1 MNIVFWLLLVIIA
14 IAVWISASNAFAIIG
29 SIATAI
35 KERVTEN
42 LNNEDK
48 EER

>member
-1 MNIVFWLLLVIIA
+1 MNIVFWVLLAIVAVIL
-14 IAVWISASNAFAIIG
+14 WASVSDAFTTIG
-29 SIATAI
+29 SIAKAI

-48 EER
+48 EEK